1 MATRRDFVKTGL
13 IAGAGLSLPKLAL
26 AATAPGRAAL
36 ATEQTAAAGQGSAF
50 APSSFTRGVGI
61 YPGLPEQDFSP
72 TVSLDPSAPYRNL
85 ALLRPAYGS
94 SSYDY
99 NLTAQLVTD
108 GIVDT
113 ETPRWLVAM
122 ADGEILRKEDRE
134 IFTDHFQSALQAL
147 TGTTPTVELH
157 LMGGA
162 EAPAIDRLEVFVVVP
177 ESVPVE
183 RLTFTASTSDD
194 GHLWQKLPAV
204 SGSAPLPPE
213 KYPPGLSNGAHLLNV
228 TLPLGAATGKR
239 FYRID
244 FGTTSAVAGVISTA
258 NAGTVEAAMA
268 AEVPYLS
275 WRCGQVAFYNGT
287 KRVDVGGPYSFTSAW
302 KSAGLDEEWVYVDLG
317 SRFAFDNVKLH
328 WIARAAEGK
337 LQVSDDAGTWID
349 LQPLPTGG
357 PGLTDDIRLSSAAQ
371 GRYVR
376 VLMTR
381 PTSPDG
387 YILSELEVFGHGG
400 FLAQPKP
407 MPATSA
413 EGRLAIAGGAWRL
426 QRIPHAHPGAATP
439 APGDNLTGEQ
449 LSKMGFHDA
458 GWMIATVPGTT
469 LTSYLNTGTIQDPN
483 FGQNQLHLSDSY
495 FHADFWYRTE
505 FQAPA
510 AHRDGVQTLNFDGIN
525 WKAEVYLNGAHL
537 GRIEGGFMRGRFDV
551 SGKLLPG
558 PNALAVR
565 VLRND
570 TPGSCKQKTL
580 ESPGKNGGALGA
592 DNPTFH
598 ASIGWDWIST
608 IRGRNTGIWND
619 VYLTQ
624 TGAVTLQDPLVTS
637 TLHLP
642 DTSRA
647 DIALEFVA
655 VNHSNK
661 PVTGTVR
668 GTFGTIRFEQRITV
682 PASARQ
688 VIKLS
693 PETHK
698 QLRLEKPELWWPVGY
713 GEPHLHDVTLR
724 MEGAHGDRHH
734 SLQWKAGI
742 RQFTYDETGGALH
755 MFINGRR
762 FIARGGNWGFGE
774 SMLRFRAREFDV
786 AARYHRD
793 MHFTMIR
800 DWVGQIG
807 DESFYDACD
816 KYGLV
821 VWQDF
826 WLANPWD
833 GPVPNDN
840 ALFLANSRDYV
851 ARIRRHASVGIYC
864 GRNEWFPPK
873 VLEVGIQQLLAEL
886 HPDIKYIGSS
896 ADGPVSGHGPY
907 HALSVPNYFR
917 LADKKLHSEIG
928 APAIPPIESVR
939 AMMPE
944 SALWPMSLDWGLHD
958 YTLTGAQG
966 ATAFNTLVTES
977 YGGANNV
984 DDWITLGEM
993 VSYEAYRAMFEAQS
1007 KYRQGLLLWMSHSC
1021 WPSFV
1026 WQTYDWYFAPT
1037 AAYFGCKLGS
1047 EPLHIQ
1053 WNSYDETIE
1062 VVNYSGGNRKGLT
1075 AMVEVFNMDGK
1086 SMLQRSVPVDSPEDS
1101 TQTPVHM
1108 EYPAGLS
1115 SLHFLRLTL
1124 TENGNVVSKNL
1135 YMRGLE
1141 QADFRALRTLGKARV
1156 QNSTEAAQQN
1166 GQWIV
1171 TTNLQN
1177 TSSIP
1182 AVFARLK
1189 VVRESSGDRILPATF
1204 SENYITLMP
1213 GESRTIHIELSA
1225 ADARGEKPK
1234 VVLAGLN
1241 LAST

>member
-26 AATAPGRAAL
+26 AATALNGGTASSAGEEAAL
-36 ATEQTAAAGQGSAF
+36 AQGTAPAAT
-50 APSSFTRGVGI
+50 SFTRGVGV
-61 YPGLPEQDFSP
+61 YPGLPSEDFSP
-72 TVSLDPSAPYRNL
+72 TLILDPAAPYRNL
-85 ALLRPAYGS
+85 ALLRPAYHS

-108 GIVDT
+108 GLIDT
-113 ETPRWLVAM
+113 EPPRWLVAL

-134 IFTDHFQSALQAL
+134 IFTDHFESALQAL
-147 TGTTPTVELH
+147 TGPTPTVELH

-162 EAPAIDRLEVFVVVP
+162 EAPAVDRLEVFVVVP
-177 ESVPVE
+177 ETVPVD
-183 RLTFTASTSDD
+183 RLTFTASISED
-194 GHLWQKLPAV
+194 GHLWQQLPAV
-204 SGSAPLPPE
+204 NGSAPLPTE
-213 KYPPGLSNGAHLLNV
+213 NYPPGLSNGSHLLNV
-228 TLPLGAATGKR
+228 SLPLGSAANKR

-244 FGTTSAVAGVISTA
+244 FGMTGSSSADAAAPGTA
-258 NAGTVEAAMA
+258 EGALT
-268 AEVPYLS
+268 AEVAYLS
-275 WRCGQVAFYNGT
+275 WRCGQVAFYHGQQ
-287 KRVDVGGPYSFTSAW
+287 RVDVGGPYSFTSAW

-317 SRFAFDNVKLH
+317 SRFTFDNIKLH

-337 LQVSDDAGTWID
+337 LQVSEDAVTWTD
-349 LQPLPTGG
+349 LQPLPAAA
-357 PGLTDDIRLSSAAQ
+357 GLTDDIRLASPAQ

-387 YILSELEVFGHGG
+387 YILSEFEIFGHGG
-400 FLAQPKP
+400 FLAQAKP
-407 MPATSA
+407 MPNAA
-413 EGRLAIAGGAWRL
+413 LDGRLTIAGGSWRL
-426 QRIPHAHPGAATP
+426 QRIPHAQPGATTP

-449 LSKMGFHDA
+449 LSKPGFHDA

-469 LTSYLNTGTIQDPN
+469 LTSYLNTGAIQDPN
-483 FGQNQLHLSDSY
+483 FGQNQLHISDSY
-495 FHADFWYRTE
+495 FYADFWYRTE
-505 FQAPA
+505 FQTPTAS
-510 AHRDGVQTLNFDGIN
+510 RNGVQLLNLDGIN
-525 WKAEVYLNGAHL
+525 WKAEVFLNGAHL

-551 SGKLLPG
+551 TGKLVPG

-619 VYLTQ
+619 VYLTT
-624 TGAVTLQDPLVTS
+624 TGAVTLEDPLVTS
-637 TLHLP
+637 TLPLL
-642 DTSRA
+642 DTSHA

-655 VNHSNK
+655 VNHSSK
-661 PVTGTVR
+661 PVTGIVR
-668 GTFGTIRFEQRITV
+668 GSFGNIRFEQRITV

-688 VIKLS
+688 VVKLS

-698 QLRLEKPELWWPVGY
+698 QLRMENPELWWPVGY
-713 GEPHLHDVTLR
+713 GEPHLYDVELR
-724 MEGAHGDRHH
+724 MESPHGAVHH
-734 SLQWKAGI
+734 SLQFKAGI
-742 RQFTYDETGGALH
+742 RQFTYDEDGGALH
-755 MFINGRR
+755 LFINGRR

-774 SMLRFRAREFDV
+774 SMLRFRAREFDIAV
-786 AARYHRD
+786 RYHRD

-807 DESFYDACD
+807 DASFYDACD
-816 KYGLV
+816 RYGLV

-840 ALFLANSRDYV
+840 ALFLSNARDYV
-851 ARIRRHASVGIYC
+851 ARIRRHASIGLYC

-873 VLEVGIQQLLAEL
+873 PLVSGLQQLLAEL
-886 HPDIKYIGSS
+886 HPGIKYIGSS

-928 APAIPPIESVR
+928 APAIPPLESVR
-939 AMMPE
+939 AMMPR
-944 SALWPMSLDWGLHD
+944 SAVWPMSLDWGLHD

-977 YGGANNV
+977 YGGATNV
-984 DDWITLGEM
+984 EDWIALGEM

-1007 KYRQGLLLWMSHSC
+1007 KYRQGLLLWMSHPC

-1053 WNSYDETIE
+1053 WNSYEETIE
-1062 VVNYSGGNRKGLT
+1062 VVNYSAGNRKGLT
-1075 AMVEVFNMDGK
+1075 ALVEVFNLDGK
-1086 SMLQRSVPVDSPEDS
+1086 SMLQRSAPLDSTEDS
-1101 TQTPVHM
+1101 TQTPIHM

-1124 TENGNVVSKNL
+1124 SENGTVRSRNL

-1141 QADFRALRTLGKARV
+1141 QADYRALRTLGKAEV
-1156 QNSTEAAQQN
+1156 QNSTQATQQN
-1166 GQWIV
+1166 GQWIL
-1171 TTNLQN
+1171 TTQLQN
-1177 TSSIP
+1177 TAAVS

-1189 VVRESSGDRILPATF
+1189 VVRESSGDRILPAIF

-1213 GESRTIHIELSA
+1213 NESRTIHIELSE

-1234 VVLAGLN
+1234 VVLEGLN
-1241 LAST
+1241 TLSV